1 MRRHGT
7 ESRRALSEGR
17 REPGAACSATS
28 PRSPLCPG
36 WPRGGAKGFVST
48 PLDQTTSM
56 VLPSSTVRESH
67 ILRILRAR
75 EGRSRP
81 RGHRRSRS
89 EMQAVSGGT
98 GRLCEGRKGWQKGVQ
113 AQEPPGEASRRKQ
126 HTGQSQRTRSAD
138 RTWILSPP
146 RTVSPGHRAVLS
158 AAALP
163 WNSW

>member
-36 WPRGGAKGFVST
+36 GPRGGVKGFVST

-89 EMQAVSGGT
+89 EMRAVSGGT
-98 GRLCEGRKGWQKGVQ
+98 GRLCESGRDGRR
-113 AQEPPGEASRRKQ
+113 ESRRRNCRARPAEGSSTQ
-126 HTGQSQRTRSAD
+126 ARANEHVQQTGLGSCQ
-138 RTWILSPP
+138 LP
-146 RTVSPGHRAVLS
+146 
-158 AAALP
+158 ALFLRVTGP
-163 WNSW
+163 S